1 MALSCWWP
9 LFIHIVKLFLQRSS
23 KPVVEKGSSKPKG
36 SSTQIFSKEL
46 ATKER
51 PESNQFPS
59 AAWTQTC
66 KTVKPVIQSIRTF
79 ASPLAGI
86 TLNFGVDES
95 LKQSSMV
102 SRIMNLKLG
111 PATGQLSFGRGLNR
125 AELVYRFARSLPRKR
140 SPETGQLRNSTSWSV
155 FSSFLSWY
163 CCSFLSVGLQQSKI
177 YIGNISLRR
186 HMRAG
191 FFKGF

>member
-9 LFIHIVKLFLQRSS
+9 FFIHIIKLLLQRSS

-66 KTVKPVIQSIRTF
+66 KIENPVIQSIRTF

-86 TLNFGVDES
+86 TLNFSVAEI

-102 SRIMNLKLG
+102 PRIMNLKLG
-111 PATGQLSFGRGLNR
+111 PATGQLSFGRGLNG
-125 AELVYRFARSLPRKR
+125 AELQSTASHGLPAKKEK
-140 SPETGQLRNSTSWSV
+140 PWNWT
-155 FSSFLSWY
+155 
-163 CCSFLSVGLQQSKI
+163 
-177 YIGNISLRR
+177 
-186 HMRAG
+186 A
-191 FFKGF
+191 